1 MGTSR
6 PCGSLVAWLASFI
19 VLLICS
25 AEGMAQQTLPENW
38 QQLSPRDFAYA
49 VEPFYDTA
57 TNRPKG
63 IFDEKAVRQHAAK
76 LFLQYDLASAPIS
89 EFPVI
94 YRLYRAGWRE
104 LSDAQNRAMGKTVA
118 ARQDEWTGRSYEE
131 NLSKVMLMDW
141 EDIALERMSHDVIGF
156 FDAGGKY
163 VDIWPNDLQ
172 DYARIAVRNPHVIK
186 GSFNVRWEG
195 QLTASQT
202 GNYTVSISPVNTSHV
217 SGDYTL
223 SQSMKVTVDGREII
237 SATPEKW
244 TVSSAPVQ
252 LTANKPVAIHVDYV
266 VESLE
271 LPKYAVHAMLF
282 WEGPGVAR
290 TIIPGDRFTVP
301 GGGESGLQATYSWT
315 VDGQAKSVSRVDR
328 NIDFAWTSSD
338 VVVADDTRI
347 KDELLSRALEVQTSD
362 EFLDSLVVNGK
373 ARMHSWT
380 IDPFF
385 SSQNLT
391 TAQRQAFLRILLERR
406 ELLDA
411 YTPRRIVNLYRAYR
425 MGSTET
431 ALDVFGQWAK
441 QNASIE
447 CELPPS
453 IQAQGFDFGNRKAY
467 HTMAMSAVKEMPSHV
482 GRMQNEF
489 LELPDGSC
497 CLPVAYTLGY
507 SYLMQDKL
515 DEWIALL
522 EAKLAQ
528 NTLTGD
534 RRANWLIARAHADE
548 IRLGTHDP
556 FTLVVDRPMDGRDH
570 LDLAYLTAEDPDV
583 KLRITKEIVGRL
595 AATAQFDMAR
605 SMLDKAAG
613 TASADRASD
622 IAGWLDSVAKLQ
634 EEYAAA
640 EAASADNVKKSYI
653 ESLQRRRDKAA
664 ADGNTKAVS
673 RYDAMIKEAQSK

>member
-1 MGTSR
+1 
-6 PCGSLVAWLASFI
+6 
-19 VLLICS
+19 
-25 AEGMAQQTLPENW
+25 MAQQTLPENW

-63 IFDEKAVRQHAAK
+63 DFDEKAVRQHAAK

-89 EFPVI
+89 DFPVI

-141 EDIALERMSHDVIGF
+141 EDIALERMSQDVIGF

-163 VDIWPNDLQ
+163 DDIWPNDLQ
-172 DYARIAVRNPHVIK
+172 DYARIAVRNPQVIK
-186 GSFNVRWEG
+186 GSFSVRWEG
-195 QLTASQT
+195 QLTALQA
-202 GNYTVSISPVNTSHV
+202 GNYTISISPVNTSHV
-217 SGDYTL
+217 SVNYSL
-223 SQSMKVTVDGREII
+223 LQSMKVTVDGREII
-237 SATPEKW
+237 SSTPEKW
-244 TVSSAPVQ
+244 TVSSAPLQ
-252 LTANKPVAIHVDYV
+252 LAANKPVAIRVDYAV
-266 VESLE
+266 DSLN
-271 LPKYAVHAMLF
+271 LPKYAAHAMLF

-290 TIIPGDRFTVP
+290 TIIPGDRLTVP

-315 VDGQAKSVSRVDR
+315 ADGQPKSVSRVDR

-338 VVVADDTRI
+338 VVVADDTKI
-347 KDELLSRALEVQTSD
+347 KDELLSRALEDQTSD
-362 EFLDSLVVNGK
+362 EFLDSLIVNGK
-373 ARMHSWT
+373 ARLHSWT
-380 IDPFF
+380 IDPYF

-391 TAQRQAFLRILLERR
+391 SSQRQVFLKILLERR

-411 YTPRRIVNLYRAYR
+411 YPPFRIVNVYRAYR
-425 MGSTET
+425 MGATEI

-441 QNASIE
+441 QNANYE

-453 IQAQGFDFGNRKAY
+453 IRDLGFDFGNRKTY
-467 HTMAMSAVKEMPSHV
+467 HLMAMSVVLEMPAHMS
-482 GRMQNEF
+482 RLQNEF
-489 LELPDGSC
+489 LEMSDGSC
-497 CLPVAYTLGY
+497 SLPVAYTLGY

-522 EAKLAQ
+522 DAKLAQ

-548 IRLGTHDP
+548 IRLGTRDP
-556 FTLVVDRPMDGRDH
+556 FMLVVDRPLDGRDH

-583 KLRITKEIVGRL
+583 KLRITREIVGRL
-595 AATAQFDMAR
+595 AATTQFDMAR

-622 IAGWLDSVAKLQ
+622 IAEWRDSVAKLQ
-634 EEYAAA
+634 EEYTAA